1 MGKRIFLVLLFSV
14 FALFACTQK
23 GKTEVDSVSGATAK
37 KGPPVPALLERF
49 MPAAMKDGMVK
60 IAVLVNLSQGDISQ
74 QFIEGCVSEG
84 RAMGF
89 SVDAF
94 ISGGDEGRCREI
106 AAGIADGRSAYDG
119 FIFSNGFDSARFDGG
134 HNGVADFSYEMLKP
148 IADNGTQIVTF
159 EALPYHDGKS
169 IKGLITTFQDD
180 YRLARLSLETLLSFV
195 GDGNT
200 PARIIRVGC
209 DPGITFLDRR
219 AWEFGQMVRKGA
231 IQEAAFVKLDSL
243 ENPHGA
249 AWEALAAVLPRFPPG
264 SVDALWVPWDEFAGG
279 CAEALASA
287 GRQDIKMVSIGISN
301 YDIRLLQRHSAI
313 WLANT
318 AVDPK
323 LAGTVNMRLLAA
335 RLAGEILLDSFSFDS
350 QLVRTTDLNHA
361 VNMANIATLVP
372 GWGEGKGLFDHY
384 QWMDELKD
392 SEIKH
397 LRIDPAKVKASVPS
411 SPLVPASPSVT
422 LSGQF
427 R

>member
-1 MGKRIFLVLLFSV
+1 MGKRFFLVAVFSLL
-14 FALFACTQK
+14 ALSACTRD
-23 GKTEVDSVSGATAK
+23 GKLEVDSVSGATAR
-37 KGPPVPALLERF
+37 KGQPVPVLLKQF
-49 MPAAMKDGMVK
+49 MPDAMKDGMVK
-60 IAVLVNLSQGDISQ
+60 IAVLVNLNQGDISQ

-94 ISGGDEGRCREI
+94 VSGGDGGRCREI
-106 AAGIADGRSAYDG
+106 ANGIASAPYDG
-119 FIFSNGFDSARFDGG
+119 VIFSNGFASAQSYGSHKG
-134 HNGVADFSYEMLKP
+134 AVDFSYDILKP
-148 IADNGTQIVTF
+148 IADNGARIVTF
-159 EALPYHDGKS
+159 EALPYHDAQS

-195 GDGNT
+195 SGRDGR
-200 PARIIRVGC
+200 PPRVLRVGC

-219 AWEFGQMVRKGA
+219 AWEFEQMVEKGM
-231 IQEAAFVKLDSL
+231 IEEAAFVKLDSL

-249 AWEALAAVLPRFPPG
+249 AWEALAAVLPRFPSG

-279 CAEALASA
+279 CAEALASS

-301 YDIRLLQRHSAI
+301 DDMRLMQRHSGL

-323 LAGTVNMRLLAA
+323 LAGTINMRQLAA
-335 RLAGEILLDSFSFDS
+335 SLAGETLQNTFYFDP

-361 VNMANIATLVP
+361 VNMANISTLLP
-372 GWGEGKGLFDHY
+372 HWSEGKGLFDHY
-384 QWMDELKD
+384 QWMIELKD
-392 SEIKH
+392 SELKH
-397 LRIDPAKVKASVPS
+397 LRIDPA
-411 SPLVPASPSVT
+411 LV
-422 LSGQF
+422 SGQA

>member
-1 MGKRIFLVLLFSV
+1 MGKNFFLALVFSV
-14 FALFACTQK
+14 FALVACTRK
-23 GKTEVDSVSGATAK
+23 GNMEVDSVPSATEK

-49 MPAAMKDGMVK
+49 MPGAMADGMVK
-60 IAVLVNLSQGDISQ
+60 IAVLVNLNQGDISQ
-74 QFIEGCVSEG
+74 QFIEGCVTEG

-94 ISGGDEGRCREI
+94 LSGGDEGRCREI
-106 AAGIADGRSAYDG
+106 AAGIAAAAYDG
-119 FIFSNGFDSARFDGG
+119 LIFSNGFASARFDGG
-134 HNGVADFSYEMLKP
+134 RNGVTDFSYDLLKP

-180 YRLARLSLETLLSFV
+180 YRLARLSLETLLSFA
-195 GDGNT
+195 GGGT
-200 PARIIRVGC
+200 ARVIRVGC
-209 DPGITFLDRR
+209 DSGITCLGRR
-219 AWEFGQMVRKGA
+219 AWEFGQMVSRGA

-249 AWEALAAVLPRFPPG
+249 AWEALAAILPRFPPG
-264 SVDALWVPWDEFAGG
+264 SVDALWVSWDEFAGG
-279 CAEALASA
+279 CAEALSAA

-301 YDIRLLQRHSAI
+301 DDMRLMQRHAGI

-323 LAGTVNMRLLAA
+323 IAGTVNMRLLAA
-335 RLAGEILLDSFSFDS
+335 RLAGEILQDTFSFDS

-361 VNMANIATLVP
+361 VNMANIATLLS

-392 SEIKH
+392 AEIKH
-397 LRIDPAKVKASVPS
+397 LRVNPA
-411 SPLVPASPSVT
+411 LV
-422 LSGQF
+422 SGQS

>member
-1 MGKRIFLVLLFSV
+1 MLAVFAKWYYHACMGKNVFLVLVFSV
-14 FALFACTQK
+14 LVFSACSRN
-23 GKTEVDSVSGATAK
+23 GKIEVDSVSGATAR
-37 KGPPVPALLERF
+37 KGPPVPALLEQF

-60 IAVLVNLSQGDISQ
+60 IAVLVNLNQGDISQ

-94 ISGGDEGRCREI
+94 VSGGDEGQCREI
-106 AAGIADGRSAYDG
+106 AAGIASGMDAAAYDG
-119 FIFSNGFDSARFDGG
+119 IIFSNGFASARFDGIR
-134 HNGVADFSYEMLKP
+134 NGVSDFSYDMLKP
-148 IADNGTQIVTF
+148 IADKGAQIVTH
-159 EALPYHDGKS
+159 EALPFHDGKS
-169 IKGLITTFQDD
+169 IKGLITTFQND
-180 YRLARLSLETLLSFV
+180 YRLARLSLETLISFV
-195 GDGNT
+195 GRTDNT
-200 PARIIRVGC
+200 AVRVIRVGC

-219 AWEFGQMVRKGA
+219 TWEFEQMVSKGA
-231 IQEAAFVKLDSL
+231 IQEAAFVKLDSM

-279 CAEALASA
+279 CAEALSAA
-287 GRQDIKMVSIGISN
+287 GRHDIKMVSIGISN
-301 YDIRLLQRHSAI
+301 DDIRLLQRHSAI

-335 RLAGEILLDSFSFDS
+335 RLAGEILQDSFSFDS
-350 QLVRTTDLNHA
+350 QLVRAADLNHA

-372 GWGEGKGLFDHY
+372 HWNEGKGLFDHY
-384 QWMDELKD
+384 GWMIELKD
-392 SEIKH
+392 AEMKH
-397 LRIDPAKVKASVPS
+397 LRVNPA
-411 SPLVPASPSVT
+411 T
-422 LSGQF
+422 LSGQS

>member
-1 MGKRIFLVLLFSV
+1 MGKKFFLVLVFSV
-14 FALFACTQK
+14 LVFSTCSRN
-23 GKTEVDSVSGATAK
+23 GKIEVDSVSGATAK

-94 ISGGDEGRCREI
+94 VSGGDERRCREI
-106 AAGIADGRSAYDG
+106 ANGIAAAAYDG
-119 FIFSNGFDSARFDGG
+119 IIFSNGFAGARFDGG
-134 HNGVADFSYEMLKP
+134 RNGTVDFSYDLLKP
-148 IADNGTQIVTF
+148 IADNGAWIVSF
-159 EALPYHDGKS
+159 EALPYHDAQS

-195 GDGNT
+195 GRTDNAA
-200 PARIIRVGC
+200 ARVIRVGC

-219 AWEFGQMVRKGA
+219 AWEFEQMVNKGA

-279 CAEALASA
+279 CAQALASA

-301 YDIRLLQRHSAI
+301 DDMRLMQRHAGF

-323 LAGTVNMRLLAA
+323 LAGTVNMRLLSAK
-335 RLAGEILLDSFSFDS
+335 LAGETLQETFSFDP

-361 VNMANIATLVP
+361 VNMANISTLVP
-372 GWGEGKGLFDHY
+372 NWGEGKGLFDQY
-384 QWMDELKD
+384 QWMGELKD
-392 SEIKH
+392 AEIKH
-397 LRIDPAKVKASVPS
+397 LRVNPTASKMPPA
-411 SPLVPASPSVT
+411 PAVT
-422 LSGQF
+422 FPGQSK
-427 R
+427 

>member
-1 MGKRIFLVLLFSV
+1 MVKKVFLALIFLVL
-14 FALFACTQK
+14 ALVACTRN
-23 GKTEVDSVSGATAK
+23 GDVDSVSAATAR

-60 IAVLVNLSQGDISQ
+60 IAVLVNLNQGDISQ
-74 QFIEGCVSEG
+74 QFIEGCVTEG
-84 RAMGF
+84 RSMGF

-106 AAGIADGRSAYDG
+106 AAGIATAAYDG
-119 FIFSNGFDSARFDGG
+119 IIFSNGFASAQFDGG
-134 HNGVADFSYEMLKP
+134 HDGAVDFSYEMLKP
-148 IADNGTQIVTF
+148 IADKGVQIVTF
-159 EALPYHDGKS
+159 EALPFHDGKS
-169 IKGLITTFQDD
+169 IKGIITTFQDD

-195 GDGNT
+195 GGGNT
-200 PARIIRVGC
+200 AARVIRIGC

-219 AWEFGQMVRKGA
+219 AWEFEQMVNRGA

-249 AWEALAAVLPRFPPG
+249 AWEALAALLPRFPAG

-279 CAEALASA
+279 CAQALSAA

-301 YDIRLLQRHSAI
+301 DDMSLMQHHSAI

-323 LAGTVNMRLLAA
+323 LAGSVNMRLLSA
-335 RLAGEILLDSFSFDS
+335 RLAGETLPDTFSFDP

-372 GWGEGKGLFDHY
+372 DWGDGKGLFDHY
-384 QWMDELKD
+384 DWMTELKE
-392 SEIKH
+392 SELKH
-397 LRIDPAKVKASVPS
+397 LRIDPATPASM
-411 SPLVPASPSVT
+411 PLSPSVT
-422 LSGQF
+422 FPGQSQ
-427 R
+427 